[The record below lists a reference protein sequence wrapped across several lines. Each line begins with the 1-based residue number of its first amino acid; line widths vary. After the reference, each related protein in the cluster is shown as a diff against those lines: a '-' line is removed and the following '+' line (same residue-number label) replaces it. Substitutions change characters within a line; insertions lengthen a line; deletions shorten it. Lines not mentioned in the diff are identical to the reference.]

1 MHLRKLAIHPGLSRN
16 VFSDEIID
24 KMSTDILDEPY
35 YKKDGNKQYIQED
48 MSVMSDIE
56 LNKLCKE
63 FPKTL
68 KKYEINEQELMENSG
83 KIRVMLKLLNDITV
97 KKGEKILIFSMFTQV
112 LDVIGWILKKH
123 GYKFLRLDGSTSVNE
138 RQSLIDEFYKDD
150 EIKVFILSTKAGG
163 FGINL
168 VAANNVLIFDQSFN
182 PHDDAQAMDRAHR
195 VGQTKEVNVY
205 TLISNGTIEE
215 QINKLA
221 QNKLQL
227 DTHISKENDNE
238 ELGKSDNIKLNSLLN
253 DVIGEAIQEENQ

>member
-1 MHLRKLAIHPGLSRN
+1 ME
-16 VFSDEIID
+16 F
-24 KMSTDILDEPY
+24 
-35 YKKDGNKQYIQED
+35 
-48 MSVMSDIE
+48 MSDIE
-56 LNKLCKE
+56 LNSLCRE

-68 KKYEINEQELMENSG
+68 KKYEIDNDDLMENSG
-83 KIRVMLKLLNDITV
+83 KIKIMLKLLKDIVV
-97 KKGEKILIFSMFTQV
+97 KKGEKLLIFSMFTQV
-112 LDVIGWILKKH
+112 LDVIGYVLKLH
-123 GYKFLRLDGSTSVNE
+123 GFKFLRLDGSTSVNE
-138 RQSLIDEFYKDD
+138 RQTLIDEFYKDED
-150 EIKVFILSTKAGG
+150 IKVFILSTKAGG

-227 DTHISKENDNE
+227 DSHISKETEAD
-238 ELGKSDNIKLNSLLN
+238 GKENTENLKLNSLLN
-253 DVIGEAIQEENQ
+253 DVIGNAIKQDE